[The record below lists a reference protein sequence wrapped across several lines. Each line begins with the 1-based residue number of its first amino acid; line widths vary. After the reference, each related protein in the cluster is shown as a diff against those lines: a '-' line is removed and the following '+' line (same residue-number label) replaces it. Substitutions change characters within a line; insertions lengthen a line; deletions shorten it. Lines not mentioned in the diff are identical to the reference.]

1 MILEKIIL
9 IIEKLK
15 TKIKPSFT
23 KPMLSDPNFQAYLE
37 TLHRNYVIAL
47 IDKPSDYF
55 ALICKWFY
63 IFKVLSQVG

>member
-1 MILEKIIL
+1 
-9 IIEKLK
+9 
-15 TKIKPSFT
+15 
-23 KPMLSDPNFQAYLE
+23 MLSDPNFLAYLE

-47 IDKPSDYF
+47 IDKPSDDF